1 MIGYNTIKEKLHQ
14 FIRKYYINELIKGS
28 ILFFSLGFL
37 YLFFTLFLEHFL
49 WLKPIARTLLFW
61 FFVFVEA
68 SLLTFFILVPAFKLF
83 GLRKGISIEIASKII
98 GNHFPEVKDK
108 LLNILQ
114 LKNNE
119 YQSDLVSASIHQKAE
134 ELQPIPFVKALN
146 LGSNVKYLKYA
157 IFPILIWAVTLGT
170 GNIIIFIESLDR
182 VVNYSTAYVPPALF
196 SFALKNKTLQVI
208 QGESLVIAVEI
219 KGQVVPSEAKIIFD
233 KKEYFLQKD
242 DDRGFSYVFA
252 DVQHP
257 IKFYLEANGVKSQ
270 EYRIQVLNTPTIHS
284 IFFHLKYP
292 YYLGKKEEI
301 IQNTGDLLV
310 PEGTKITWK
319 VNAAQTEQVV
329 WTYRENRV
337 AFTKTSANNFELS
350 KRVYNSLRYQISS
363 SNKDLQDYENLQF
376 SVAVLKD
383 EPPKILV
390 QTNIEAVSRG
400 SAEFAGQVSDDYG
413 LNKLQLV
420 YYDEDTPQDL
430 RTVKLPISKANIQ
443 TFFYQFPEG
452 LKLKSGT
459 NYEFF
464 FEVYDNDAINGNKK
478 AKSKVYNYRQKTKDK
493 IDEELLEEQRNTI
506 NSLENSIQN
515 QQNEQKVLDKIQ
527 NSLQLREKVGWKDKK
542 KVEGFIK
549 RQEEYKKMR
558 QHQIKRLLDNLGN
571 EKEENKSLQ
580 SKKEELKKRIEEVK
594 KTDKQQKLLDEI
606 AKLGAK
612 LNKEDLLKKAKELA
626 QQNKQQ
632 ERSLERT
639 LELVKRFYIE
649 QKTMQIA
656 NKLATLAK
664 QQKVLGKKEEV
675 PLNEQVKIGK
685 VFRSL
690 KEELKELAK
699 DNESLKDPME
709 LPDVEDEKEVIEK
722 ALKKAELSLKDKDFL
737 GVKKNQEKSAQKLL
751 EMSGKMKTS
760 LLEMQA
766 DSIEENMEDLRKI
779 LENLISFSFRQENL
793 MNTFSGI
800 SAGHPAFGKNL
811 KKQNDIRTYF
821 EHIDDSLYVLSMRLQ
836 KISGKIQD
844 DLSTAHYNLGQSLEN
859 FAEDRFNLGVSNQRY
874 VMTATN
880 NLADYLSTVLNS
892 MKNASM
898 NLGKG
903 KGKGSGF
910 SLPDIIRK
918 QSEISEKMRDG
929 MKKSKNQGGKI
940 GDKKG
945 DGKKSRKLGDKG
957 NSNGIGKNGA
967 QENLLNNGGKA
978 KGENDDLDGALYEI
992 YKQQSLLRQQLQAL
1006 IKGFEND
1013 NPEGI
1018 AREKKVLKTMKQ
1030 LETDILKNGFNQE
1043 AMQKMQQLNYE
1054 LLKLDTARLEQGK
1067 EKKRLANVDLKESE
1081 SNKMQSLE
1089 FKMQFYKEIEIL
1101 NRHSLPL
1108 HQNYKRI
1115 VRKYF
1120 SERKKQEL

>member
-1 MIGYNTIKEKLHQ
+1 LFKESH
-14 FIRKYYINELIKGS
+14 
-28 ILFFSLGFL
+28 
-37 YLFFTLFLEHFL
+37 
-49 WLKPIARTLLFW
+49 LL
-61 FFVFVEA
+61 
-68 SLLTFFILVPAFKLF
+68 LP
-83 GLRKGISIEIASKII
+83 
-98 GNHFPEVKDK
+98 
-108 LLNILQ
+108 
-114 LKNNE
+114 
-119 YQSDLVSASIHQKAE
+119 
-134 ELQPIPFVKALN
+134 
-146 LGSNVKYLKYA
+146 
-157 IFPILIWAVTLGT
+157 
-170 GNIIIFIESLDR
+170 
-182 VVNYSTAYVPPALF
+182 
-196 SFALKNKTLQVI
+196 
-208 QGESLVIAVEI
+208 
-219 KGQVVPSEAKIIFD
+219 EAKIIFD
-233 KKEYFLQKD
+233 RKEYFLQKD
-242 DDRGFSYVFA
+242 GDNGFSYAFA
-252 DVQHP
+252 NVQHP
-257 IKFYLEANGVKSQ
+257 VKFYLEANGVKSQ
-270 EYRIQVLNTPTIHS
+270 EYQIQVFKTPTIHS
-284 IFFHLKYP
+284 VFFHLKYP

-301 IQNTGDLLV
+301 IQNTADLLI

-319 VNAAQTEQVV
+319 VNAVQTDQVV
-329 WTYRENRV
+329 WTCRENS
-337 AFTKTSANNFELS
+337 APFIKTTVNNFEFS
-350 KRVYNSLRYQISS
+350 KRVYNSFSYQISS

-376 SVAVLKD
+376 TMAVLKD
-383 EPPKILV
+383 EAPKILV
-390 QTNIEAVSRG
+390 QTNIDVISRG
-400 SAEFAGQVSDDYG
+400 SAEFTGQVSDDYG
-413 LNKLQLV
+413 LNKLQMV

-430 RTVKLPISKANIQ
+430 KTVMLPISKSNIQ

-459 NYEFF
+459 NYELF

-493 IDEELLEEQRNTI
+493 IDTELLQEQRNTI
-506 NSLENSIQN
+506 NSLESSIQK
-515 QQNEQKVLDKIQ
+515 QQDEQRVLDIIQ
-527 NSLQLREKVGWKDKK
+527 KDLKLRKKAGWKDKK
-542 KVEGFIK
+542 KVKGFIK
-549 RQEEYKKMR
+549 RQEEYTKMR
-558 QHQIKRLLDNLGN
+558 QHQIKKLLDNLGE
-571 EKEENKSLQ
+571 EKEENEGLQ
-580 SKKEELKKRIEEVK
+580 LKKDELKKRIEEVR

-632 ERSLERT
+632 ERSLERM

-656 NKLATLAK
+656 NKLAALAK
-664 QQKVLGKKEEV
+664 QQEVIGNKEEV

-685 VFRSL
+685 AFGGL

-722 ALKKAELSLKDKDFL
+722 ALKNAEVSLKDKDSL
-737 GVKKNQEKSAQKLL
+737 GVKKNQEKSAQKLI

-766 DSIEENMEDLRKI
+766 DSIEENMKDMRKI
-779 LENLISFSFRQENL
+779 LDNLISFSFRQENL

-800 SAGHPAFGKNL
+800 SAGHPTFGKNL

-836 KISGKIQD
+836 KISGKIQE

-880 NLADYLSTVLNS
+880 NLADYLSSVLNN

-898 NLGKG
+898 KLGKG
-903 KGKGSGF
+903 KSKGRGF

-918 QSEISEKMRDG
+918 QSEISEKMREG
-929 MKKSKNQGGKI
+929 MKKSKNQGKI
-940 GDKKG
+940 GGKKG
-945 DGKKSRKLGDKG
+945 QGKKSGKSGVKG
-957 NSNGIGKNGA
+957 NSNSKGKSA
-967 QENLLNNGGKA
+967 SKA
-978 KGENDDLDGALYEI
+978 KGANDDLEGALYEI
-992 YKQQSLLRQQLQAL
+992 YKQQSLLRQQLQEL

-1013 NPEGI
+1013 NSEGM
-1018 AREKKVLKTMKQ
+1018 AGEKKVLKTMKQ
-1030 LETDILKNGFNQE
+1030 LEIDVLKNGFNQE
-1043 AMQKMQQLNYE
+1043 AMQKMQQLNYD
-1054 LLKLDTARLEQGK
+1054 LLKLETSSLEQGK
-1067 EKKRLANVDLKESE
+1067 EKKRLANVNLKEAK
-1081 SNKMQSLE
+1081 SNKMKARE